1 MASPHPHDLRGK
13 PWTSL
18 DLLKTRLTRGSN
30 LTVDTIV
37 SVARGKIQC
46 GHLTTSP
53 YLELLS
59 VAGMQDSVSSCL

>member
-18 DLLKTRLTRGSN
+18 DLLKTRGGN
-30 LTVDTIV
+30 HTVDTTV

-53 YLELLS
+53 CLELLPA
-59 VAGMQDSVSSCL
+59 AGMQDSVSSCL